1 MADLYQRASGA
12 ERDGAAERG
21 DLQAL
26 VAARGVRVERFFAKA
41 GQAIIWSANLLHGG
55 DHHRDL
61 ARTRWSQV
69 THYVFEGCAYRTP
82 LPSDP
87 YMGGIFF
94 RKPVHI
100 VTGQM
105 RENVVSGVA
114 AFHAATMPG
123 AGKMSLRRRV
133 LRRLKGR

>member
-1 MADLYQRASGA
+1 M
-12 ERDGAAERG
+12 
-21 DLQAL
+21 
-26 VAARGVRVERFFAKA
+26 
-41 GQAIIWSANLLHGG
+41 
-55 DHHRDL
+55 
-61 ARTRWSQV
+61 

-82 LPSDP
+82 LLSDP
-87 YMGGIFF
+87 YMGGVFF

-114 AFHAATMPG
+114 TPRRFMRETMPG
-123 AGKMSLRRRV
+123 GGKMSLRRRV